1 MFHISLNWGALRSLG
16 AILDFFTTEL
26 SRLTILS
33 IPLGPRLVLTT
44 SATAILSQQLDE
56 HI

>member
-1 MFHISLNWGALRSLG
+1 MGVMRSLG
-16 AILDFFTTEL
+16 AILDGLTTEL

-44 SATAILSQQLDE
+44 SATATLINQLDQYV
-56 HI
+56 

>member
-1 MFHISLNWGALRSLG
+1 MRSLG
-16 AILDFFTTEL
+16 AILDGLTTEL

-44 SATAILSQQLDE
+44 SATATLINQLDQ
-56 HI
+56 HV